1 MEFDNRNKHI
11 IEIIVRVDDLQTNIP
26 QDIILIPQETI
37 FLKTCEEKESDKP
50 GNNES
55 KNFELLVDMFRNE
68 RERDK

>member
-1 MEFDNRNKHI
+1 MWTIYKPIFLKI
-11 IEIIVRVDDLQTNIP
+11 G
-26 QDIILIPQETI
+26 IILIPQETI